1 MLVTSLVILFLI
13 FAIVYNGIKVVPQQE
28 VWIIERLGRFDR
40 KIEAGLNFLIP
51 FIDRVAYR
59 HSLKE
64 EAIDIARQAAITKD
78 NVSLVIDG
86 ILYVKIID
94 PVQAS
99 YGVANLYFA
108 VIQLAQ
114 TTMRSE
120 IGKMTMDRTFEERDS
135 INAGIV
141 NSINEAATV
150 WGVQCMRYEIKDINP
165 PESVLQAMELQV
177 AAERK
182 KRAQILE
189 SEGKRQS
196 MINIA
201 EADKET
207 VLLKS
212 EAARQ
217 DQINRSEG
225 EAKAITLVAQAT
237 ADSIATVAASMN
249 KHGGSQAASL
259 RVAEQYVEAFR
270 RMAKEC
276 NTLIVPANAADA
288 GGMVAQA
295 LSIFNSI
302 TTNTKKT
309 GAPAKQT
316 SKEIWSDEMIQDS
329 DLSKNNKSL

>member
-1 MLVTSLVILFLI
+1 MIPLVLLFLI
-13 FAIVYNGIKVVPQQE
+13 FVISYFGIKIVPQQQ
-28 VWIIERLGRFDR
+28 VWIIERLGRYDR
-40 KIEAGLNFLIP
+40 KLEAGLNFLIP
-51 FIDRVAYR
+51 FMDRVAYK

-64 EAIDIARQAAITKD
+64 EAMDVGRQTSITKD
-78 NVSLVIDG
+78 NVSLIIDG
-86 ILYVKIID
+86 VLYLRIID

-108 VIQLAQ
+108 VTQLAQ

-120 IGKMTMDRTFEERDS
+120 IGKMTLDKTFEERETL
-135 INAGIV
+135 NTGIV
-141 NSINEAATV
+141 NSISEAASA
-150 WGVQCMRYEIKDINP
+150 WGVQCMRYEIKDITP

-225 EAKAITLVAQAT
+225 EASAIKLVAQAT
-237 ADSIATVAASMN
+237 AQSIEIVSGAIN
-249 KHGGSQAASL
+249 QKGGSDAAAL
-259 RVAEQYVEAFR
+259 RVAEQYVDAFKNL
-270 RMAKEC
+270 AKEN
-276 NTLIVPANAADA
+276 NTLIIPANVSDA
-288 GGMVAQA
+288 GSMIAQA
-295 LSIFNSI
+295 LTIFSSINKGQLSDK
-302 TTNTKKT
+302 N
-309 GAPAKQT
+309 AQ
-316 SKEIWSDEMIQDS
+316 EIWNAKD
-329 DLSKNNKSL
+329 KS